1 MYSIIIAD
9 GLTNDFC
16 SVDPQFQNISL
27 NIGIDEIN
35 RVWGE
40 GELFGKGVIPT
51 FLKSA
56 IESKSADL
64 KIGLILLRDYHDPS
78 DPDQQEE
85 FFRYGEHGIID
96 SKGADFAKPVDEFVP
111 SSEVIN
117 TSTLAMPLDKFQ
129 NAVINLFEIDP
140 LSGDQDLQSR
150 FKILLIGFH
159 TEKRILSTAHILRNV
174 IGFKYVAVCPHLVG
188 SSNRDAHFTAL
199 RNYFPDSLIQVI
211 PELNEAASFIGIK
224 NKEIE
229 KYSLHACHISP
240 NEIRNKFNSDQRMI
254 VEVLCMHWTHAELK
268 ELKGGYSGSFLFL
281 ANGRKGEFRTEPMVI
296 KIDSHLPIR
305 KEIKGYNRV
314 KDLLG
319 IHVPTLSPPVKFG
332 KSTGIGME
340 LATMEGQP
348 KTLQDYFEMA
358 SNDAGLELFLRLFDR
373 TLSMLVTKVYKNTL
387 SVKSFVPYRQFLLHI
402 NDQERWLKGNLE
414 SIRNQQIGDDTI
426 NTDMIEN
433 MFSLVRKNDD
443 GIQGEMSLS
452 HGDLNF
458 ANIICDN
465 RENIWAI
472 DWTYADTHPLVLDF
486 TKMENDTKFVM
497 SKQFESED
505 FPKLLKF
512 EEYLLSN
519 PIPADLENLPK
530 SIQFVK
536 WDLRFKKILLTV
548 RKIRAAYFSI
558 KGDEEWL
565 VYKIALLKYSIH
577 NLSFDKSRNRGECEA
592 IQLWYAL
599 CSVDHLLFQ
608 LVADDFHLKIRGER
622 PKSYPP
628 RFRISIDQAS
638 WKIEV
643 PDYQP
648 PYHVDDKV
656 LKNDITM
663 NKNGWAD
670 PEDDW
675 QIRGLFK
682 EDISILKD
690 DKGKPLNPHGRT
702 GISSRGLLGHW
713 GPNPYVIPIITRI
726 NPETNVLEI
735 LIHESDDEYALLEDF
750 TTSDRTFGEATKH
763 LLKKKYKLNVSS
775 KEYHLVYD
783 GYLYDPRQTDNAWIV
798 AQSYLLHQIS
808 DISYN
813 LPDSVGSYNVRWKLF
828 NAELVNEFSSSRS
841 LLLRNVIQKLHK
853 QKIIGKEMTEA
864 ILKKTG

>member
-35 RVWGE
+35 RVWGD
-40 GELFGKGVIPT
+40 GESFGKGVIPT
-51 FLKSA
+51 FLKTA
-56 IESKSADL
+56 IEYKSSGS
-64 KIGLILLRDYHDPS
+64 KIGFILLRDLHDPS

-96 SKGADFAKPVDEFVP
+96 SKGSEFAKPVDELVP

-129 NAVINLFEIDP
+129 KAVMNLFEVDP
-140 LSGDQDLQSR
+140 LSNDQDLKSR

-174 IGFKYVAVCPHLVG
+174 IGFKQVAVCPHLVG
-188 SSNRDAHFTAL
+188 SSNREAHFTAL
-199 RNYFPDSLIQVI
+199 RNFFPDSLIQVI

-224 NKEIE
+224 DKKIE
-229 KYSLHACHISP
+229 KYSLHACHIAP
-240 NEIRNKFNSDQRMI
+240 NEIRDRFNSDQRMI
-254 VEVLCMHWTHAELK
+254 IEVLCMHWTHAQLK

-281 ANGRKGEFRTEPMVI
+281 ANGKKGEFRTEPMVI

-319 IHVPTLSPPVKFG
+319 VHVPTLSPPVTFG
-332 KSTGIGME
+332 ESTGIGME

-348 KTLQDYFEMA
+348 NTLQNYFEKA
-358 SNDAGLELFLRLFDR
+358 ANDAGLEIFLRLLDR
-373 TLSMLVTKVYKNTL
+373 TLSILLTKVYKNTI
-387 SVKSFVPYRQFLLHI
+387 STKPFIPYRQFLLHI

-414 SIRNQQIGDDTI
+414 SILTQQVGDDTI

-443 GIQGEMSLS
+443 GIQGEMCLS

-458 ANIICDN
+458 ANIICDD
-465 RENIWAI
+465 RENIWVI
-472 DWTYADTHPLVLDF
+472 DWTHADTHPLVLDF

-497 SKQFESED
+497 SKQFEQED
-505 FPKLLKF
+505 FPKIVKF
-512 EEYLLSN
+512 EEYLLSI
-519 PIPADLENLPK
+519 PIPSDLEDLPK

-536 WDLRFKKILLTV
+536 WDLRFKKILQTV
-548 RKIRAAYFSI
+548 RKIREAYFSI

-565 VYKIALLKYSIH
+565 VYRIALLKYSIH
-577 NLSFDKSRNRGECEA
+577 NLSFDKNRNRGECEK

-599 CSVDHLLFQ
+599 CSVENLLFQ

-628 RFRISIDQAS
+628 RFRISIDQAN

-643 PDYQP
+643 PDYHP
-648 PYHVDDKV
+648 PYHVDDTV
-656 LKNDITM
+656 LKNDITA
-663 NKNGWAD
+663 NKDGWVD

-675 QIRGLFK
+675 RIRGLFK
-682 EDISILKD
+682 DDQSIFKD
-690 DKGKPLNPHGRT
+690 NTGKPINPHGRT
-702 GISSRGLLGHW
+702 GIAGRGMLGHW
-713 GPNPYVIPIITRI
+713 GPNPYVIPIITKS
-726 NPETNVLEI
+726 NSETDELEI
-735 LIHESDDEYALLEDF
+735 LIHESDDEYTLLEDF
-750 TTSDRTFGEATKH
+750 VSSNRTFEEATKH
-763 LLKKKYKLNVSS
+763 LLKKKYNLGVNAT
-775 KEYHLVYD
+775 EYLLVYD
-783 GYLYDPRQTDNAWIV
+783 GYLYDFRQTDNAWIV
-798 AQSYLLHQIS
+798 AQSYSLHLNS
-808 DISYN
+808 NISYD
-813 LPDSVGSYNVRWKLF
+813 LPDSVGSYNVRWKSF
-828 NAELVNEFSSSRS
+828 NPELINEFSSSRA
-841 LLLRNVIQKLHK
+841 LLLRNVIQTLHK
-853 QKIIGKEMTEA
+853 NKIISNDMIEA
-864 ILKKTG
+864 IMKKTG